1 MGDYNII
8 KITTIKKMVVYFFLL
23 LSPIM
28 IFFLILNQVIN
39 KI

>member
-1 MGDYNII
+1 
-8 KITTIKKMVVYFFLL
+8 MVVYFFLLL

-39 KI
+39 KIKKSYLDEVRSCV